1 MTPSDWRI
9 QRLGDV
15 AEIAGGGTPPT
26 GDARNF
32 GGDVPWITPRDLSS
46 FRGRYILAGERTLS
60 ATGLRNSSARLL
72 PQGAV
77 VLSSRA
83 PIGLVAIAGRPL
95 ATNQGCR
102 SLILKDGHV
111 PEFFFY
117 LLRSIRERLEAR
129 AGGTTFKE
137 ISGSALAEMEVAL
150 PAPPEQRAIA
160 AVLGSLDDKIEANR
174 RMARTLQELARAI
187 FKSWFVD
194 FDPVRA
200 KVEGR
205 RPLVPP
211 ELEDLFPSKLV
222 DSPIGPIPEGWEVA
236 RLGEHVEVVR
246 GLSYRGADLV
256 EEGEGLPLHNL
267 NSVREGGGYKYEGI
281 KWYAG
286 DYKDRHL
293 VEPGDVIVANTEQ
306 GHDYL
311 LIGYPAIV
319 PRTFGEESL
328 FSADLFRVR
337 PSEGSSVSCTFLY
350 HALRAPRL
358 RGAVVGYTGGTTVNH
373 LSVEGLRRPTCVVP
387 PSDLTSAFDRLVRP
401 MLDLEE
407 QLVDES
413 RTLARLRDWLLPK
426 LISGQVRVAAES
438 SVRG

>member
-15 AEIAGGGTPPT
+15 AEIVGGGTPPT

-60 ATGLRNSSARLL
+60 ETGLRNSSARLL
-72 PQGAV
+72 PQGTV

-137 ISGSALAEMEVAL
+137 ISGSALADMEVAL

-160 AVLGSLDDKIEANR
+160 AVLGSLDDKIEVNR
-174 RMARTLQELARAI
+174 RMARTLEELARAI

-200 KVEGR
+200 KAEGR

-236 RLGEHVEVVR
+236 PLGEHVEVVR

-286 DYKDRHL
+286 EYKDRHL
-293 VEPGDVIVANTEQ
+293 VEPGDLIVANTEQ

-319 PRTFGEESL
+319 PRTFGTEGL
-328 FSADLFRVR
+328 FSHHLYRVR
-337 PSEGSSVSCTFLY
+337 PLQESPVTARFVYL
-350 HALRAPRL
+350 ALLGRRL
-358 RGAVVGYTGGTTVNH
+358 RETVVGYTHGTTVNM
-373 LSVEGLRRPTCVVP
+373 LSIEGLHRPQFAVP
-387 PSDLTSAFDRLVRP
+387 PAELVIAFDRLIGP
-401 MLDLEE
+401 MFELTE
-407 QLVDES
+407 QLVEES

-426 LISGQVRVAAES
+426 LISGQIRVAAES
-438 SVRG
+438 RV

>member
-1 MTPSDWRI
+1 M
-9 QRLGDV
+9 
-15 AEIAGGGTPPT
+15 
-26 GDARNF
+26 
-32 GGDVPWITPRDLSS
+32 
-46 FRGRYILAGERTLS
+46 
-60 ATGLRNSSARLL
+60 
-72 PQGAV
+72 
-77 VLSSRA
+77 
-83 PIGLVAIAGRPL
+83 
-95 ATNQGCR
+95 
-102 SLILKDGHV
+102 
-111 PEFFFY
+111 
-117 LLRSIRERLEAR
+117 
-129 AGGTTFKE
+129 
-137 ISGSALAEMEVAL
+137 
-150 PAPPEQRAIA
+150 
-160 AVLGSLDDKIEANR
+160 LGSLDDKIEANR